1 MKCDM
6 RMKKILMAISVLTF
20 MGCGS
25 GRDGVNNAARTGG
38 DAEAVQTVAPAGGRP
53 SAYMPRA
60 VIYRTNGDYNNN
72 VTITV
77 NAAGTAPV
85 SYPGPGDVGE
95 QSVPVVLDGGWL
107 LDRRGGIG
115 AQTRFLTYTYSRYHE
130 LPAPPAVETLM
141 ESIIPEAR
149 VTAAY
154 RLPLSAANVDTA
166 AVNKLIRDGL
176 KDCTPL
182 L

>member
-1 MKCDM
+1 MN
-6 RMKKILMAISVLTF
+6 MKKIMMAISVLAF

-25 GRDGVNNAARTGG
+25 GRDGVTGAAQTGG
-38 DAEAVQTVAPAGGRP
+38 DVDAVQTVAPAGGRP
-53 SAYMPRA
+53 AAYMPRA

-72 VTITV
+72 VTITL

-85 SYPGPGDVGE
+85 SYPGPGDVGV
-95 QSVPVVLDGGWL
+95 QSEPVVLDGGWL

-115 AQTRFLTYTYSRYHE
+115 VQTHFLTYTYSQYHA

-141 ESIIPEAR
+141 DSIIPAAR
-149 VTAAY
+149 VTEAY
-154 RLPLSAANVDTA
+154 RLPLPAANVDTA
-166 AVNKLIRDGL
+166 AVNRLIRSGL